1 MKRKKY
7 EFTGETLEL
16 SSMETLH
23 RIRAIIDIPNAGV
36 NAGDIGGWIKSDS
49 NLSHSGDAWVSG
61 DAKVSDHAWVSGNA
75 LICENGRVSNNAWV
89 GGNARVSNNAC
100 VCGDA
105 RIWNNAYVFDD
116 ARVYDCASVYGDARV
131 GGSSVI
137 GGDASVSDNAQ
148 ICGRMV
154 VLGETQIGGNAHIKS
169 NKDFITIGPIGSR
182 NGFVTFHKSESED
195 IYVEC
200 GCFSGTM
207 DEFLAAVDKTHGN
220 NRFGREYRFAAELA
234 KTHIL
239 EEDNH
244 D

>member
-36 NAGDIGGWIKSDS
+36 NAGDIGGWIESDS
-49 NLSHSGDAWVSG
+49 NLSHSGNAWVSG
-61 DAKVSDHAWVSGNA
+61 DAKVSDH
-75 LICENGRVSNNAWV
+75 
-89 GGNARVSNNAC
+89 
-100 VCGDA
+100 
-105 RIWNNAYVFDD
+105 
-116 ARVYDCASVYGDARV
+116 
-131 GGSSVI
+131 
-137 GGDASVSDNAQ
+137 ASVSDNAQ

-169 NKDFITIGPIGSR
+169 DKDFITIGPIGSR

-207 DEFLAAVDKTHGN
+207 DEFLTTVNKTHGN
-220 NRFGREYRFAAELA
+220 NRFGRE
-234 KTHIL
+234 
-239 EEDNH
+239 
-244 D
+244 